1 MACHLEKKLSQGH
14 AVRTGAPDTC
24 AACHT
29 PEHKKMLGDWKK
41 QVDKEL
47 AFTQEVEAEALEK
60 LADAEGKLDAEAM
73 AQAQRM
79 IEAGQEFLNVVRVG
93 NGVHNKKY
101 SITILD
107 EAIGNFDDAIALIES
122 GT

>member
-1 MACHLEKKLSQGH
+1 MPGTTRNSGPATWPL
-14 AVRTGAPDTC
+14 
-24 AACHT
+24 
-29 PEHKKMLGDWKK
+29 
-41 QVDKEL
+41 
-47 AFTQEVEAEALEK
+47 AEAAGRQL
-60 LADAEGKLDAEAM
+60 
-73 AQAQRM
+73 M